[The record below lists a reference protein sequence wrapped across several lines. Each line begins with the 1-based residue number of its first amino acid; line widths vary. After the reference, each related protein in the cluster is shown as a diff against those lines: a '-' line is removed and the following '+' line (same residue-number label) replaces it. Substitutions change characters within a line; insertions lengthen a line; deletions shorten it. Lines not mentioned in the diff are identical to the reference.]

1 MADVTVQRRKVR
13 RSVTLTACNGQR
25 VNRET
30 GEIEDYTEVLVG
42 TYDALKATRTLRRSE
57 RDETILILNT
67 ETETDIYE
75 MSIYDF
81 IKYAK
86 KG

>member
-25 VNRET
+25 VNRDT
-30 GEIEDYTEVLVG
+30 GEIENYTETLVG
-42 TYDALKATRTLRRSE
+42 TYDALKATRALRRSE
-57 RDETILILNT
+57 RDETIVILNT